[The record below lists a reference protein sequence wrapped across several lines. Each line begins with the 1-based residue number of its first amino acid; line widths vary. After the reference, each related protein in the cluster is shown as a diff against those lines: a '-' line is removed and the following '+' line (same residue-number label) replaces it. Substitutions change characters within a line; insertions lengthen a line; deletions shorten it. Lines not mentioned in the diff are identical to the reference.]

1 MAGRAIVPGKRNRDG
16 SDEVVM
22 VRSASRVYVMH
33 VGSSTQSRCS
43 YICYTGQHTLSQHC
57 LLSSTVCHHHFNI
70 HTYLYKTQRKRDSE
84 TAREREKESERRRA
98 KEGERKKE
106 RAKEGERKTES
117 ERRRARERERERE
130 REKEKRK

>member
-98 KEGERKKE
+98 KDGERKKE
-106 RAKEGERKTES
+106 S
-117 ERRRARERERERE
+117 ERERERERE